1 MWADNVADTRGRWRP
16 AGDEGGALGPP
27 YRVPCSDCSC
37 IFGWSI
43 GGASRVPA
51 LPVAAALRA
60 RELDPDAEVT
70 VVLADA
76 YPNFSACGLPY
87 AISGEVAR

>member
-1 MWADNVADTRGRWRP
+1 MRR
-16 AGDEGGALGPP
+16 ALSGPPP
-27 YRVPCSDCSC
+27 YRVPGSDCSC
-37 IFGWSI
+37 IFGRSI

-76 YPNFSACGLPY
+76 YPNFSVCGLPY
-87 AISGEVAR
+87 AISGEVTR

>member
-1 MWADNVADTRGRWRP
+1 MVRCAKVLLSGDL
-16 AGDEGGALGPP
+16 AGDGVGK
-27 YRVPCSDCSC
+27 
-37 IFGWSI
+37 
-43 GGASRVPA
+43 ASQPRCEP
-51 LPVAAALRA
+51 

-76 YPNFSACGLPY
+76 YPNFSVCRLPY